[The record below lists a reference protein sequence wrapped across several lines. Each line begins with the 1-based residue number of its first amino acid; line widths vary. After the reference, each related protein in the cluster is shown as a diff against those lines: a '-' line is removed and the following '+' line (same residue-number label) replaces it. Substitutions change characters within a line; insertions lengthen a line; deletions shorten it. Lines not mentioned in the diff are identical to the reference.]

1 MSVLGYLQSK
11 ASSAVLSRAE
21 QDSIT
26 TSINTIRTRLDA
38 YFGSNISHHFR
49 FGSSTRGTIL
59 PRVYDSKS
67 DIDYMVV
74 FSEAGYQ
81 PQTYLNRLKSFAEYY
96 YNSST
101 IKQSSPTIVLEL
113 NHIKFDLVPALP
125 GFMEEYR
132 IPNAELGW
140 LGTSPKD
147 FNQELTEAN
156 RSSDDNLKPAIRLI
170 KMWNAARGY
179 VFDSY
184 SLEKHCASRGYWFCS
199 NLKHYFYSIVES
211 LPDYIYVQ
219 WRREAVARAKQLA
232 REAREFEQFG
242 DNQTAERKIAQ
253 LIS

>member
-11 ASSAVLSRAE
+11 ASSAVLSPAE

-26 TSINTIRTRLDA
+26 TSINTISARLDA
-38 YFGSNISHHFR
+38 YFGNNISRHFR

-59 PRVYDSKS
+59 PRAYDLKS

-74 FSEAGYQ
+74 FSETGYQ
-81 PQTYLNRLKSFAEYY
+81 PQTYLNKLKSFADYY
-96 YNSST
+96 YSNSN

-125 GFMEEYR
+125 GFFDEYK

-140 LGTSPKD
+140 VGTSPND
-147 FNQELTEAN
+147 FNQVLTEAN
-156 RSSDDNLKPAIRLI
+156 RSSNDNLKPAIRLI
-170 KMWNAARGY
+170 KMWNASKGY

-184 SLEKHCASRGYWFCS
+184 VLERHCAQQIFIFCN
-199 NLKHYFYSIVES
+199 NLKSYFYSLIDS
-211 LPDYIYVQ
+211 LPDYLGTQ
-219 WRREAVARAKQLA
+219 WRTNAVTRAKQLV
-232 REAREFEQFG
+232 REARSYEDFG
-242 DNQTAERKIAQ
+242 DYQSAERKIAQ

>member
-26 TSINTIRTRLDA
+26 TSINAISTRLDA
-38 YFGSNISHHFR
+38 YFGSNISRHFR

-59 PRVYDSKS
+59 PRAYDSKS

-74 FSEAGYQ
+74 FSETGYQ
-81 PQTYLNRLKSFAEYY
+81 PQTYLNRLKSFAECY
-96 YNSST
+96 YNNST

-125 GFMEEYR
+125 GFMSEYK

-140 LGTSPKD
+140 LGTSPND
-147 FNQELTEAN
+147 FNKELTEAN
-156 RSSDDNLKPAIRLI
+156 RSSNDNLKPAIRLI
-170 KMWNAARGY
+170 KMWNAAKGY

-184 SLEKHCASRGYWFCS
+184 SLEKHCASRDHWFCS
-199 NLKHYFYSIVES
+199 NIKQYFYSMVDS

-219 WRREAVARAKQLA
+219 WRREAVARAKKLV
-232 REAREFEQFG
+232 REARDFEQFG